1 MRRGT
6 AHLPP
11 ISEQRPTT
19 ERTSTAPSPPAA
31 LAPLQPPGRRTRKAR
46 HYADQIVQLRAQGHT
61 LEAIRQAL
69 LAVGVQVDISTV
81 RREALRPALSSPS
94 LKPPPPAPSAP
105 SPVPVA
111 GTGPPASLASSGAA
125 TAAHSAAMTGIARP
139 ASAKDRA
146 EAFVRSKSAN
156 PLVRA
161 KEQSS

>member
-1 MRRGT
+1 MRTGT
-6 AHLPP
+6 THSPP
-11 ISEQRPTT
+11 TSAQTPPTEHT
-19 ERTSTAPSPPAA
+19 PTAPPPPAT
-31 LAPLQPPGRRTRKAR
+31 LVPLQPPGRLTRKAR

-81 RREALRPALSSPS
+81 RREAMRPALSVS
-94 LKPPPPAPSAP
+94 LAPPPSSPSAP
-105 SPVPVA
+105 PPVPVA
-111 GTGPPASLASSGAA
+111 GTGPPASSGAA
-125 TAAHSAAMTGIARP
+125 AAAHLALPSIPGP

-161 KEQSS
+161 KEQSP

>member
-1 MRRGT
+1 MREGT
-6 AHLPP
+6 AHPP
-11 ISEQRPTT
+11 PTNEEAPPT
-19 ERTSTAPSPPAA
+19 ERTRTTPPPPAT
-31 LAPLQPPGRRTRKAR
+31 LVPLQPPGRLTRKAR

-81 RREALRPALSSPS
+81 RREALRPALSGPS
-94 LKPPPPAPSAP
+94 LAPPPSAPSAP

-111 GTGPPASLASSGAA
+111 GAGPPAALASSDP
-125 TAAHSAAMTGIARP
+125 TAAAHLALPSVSGP

-146 EAFVRSKSAN
+146 EAFVRSKSDN

-161 KEQSS
+161 KEQSP

>member
-1 MRRGT
+1 MRTGT
-6 AHLPP
+6 AQLPP
-11 ISEQRPTT
+11 TSELRPTT
-19 ERTSTAPSPPAA
+19 ERTPTAPSPTATLVP
-31 LAPLQPPGRRTRKAR
+31 PQPPGRLTRKAR

-69 LAVGVQVDISTV
+69 LVVGVQVDISTV
-81 RREALRPALSSPS
+81 RREALRPALYGPS
-94 LKPPPPAPSAP
+94 LRPLPSVPSAP

-111 GTGPPASLASSGAA
+111 GAGPPTPPASSDPTA
-125 TAAHSAAMTGIARP
+125 AAHSALPNVSGP